1 MLLPRSAIL
10 LLTAALA
17 ACSPSPVED
26 ESAFVRETEA
36 FRVSK
41 DEAFRQP
48 GSPVPSD
55 RQDVF
60 LPLEYYPPSLEYQ
73 VPASLRVADEQPT
86 TQMPTSTGQMRTMR
100 MVGTLEFSLNGQP
113 LSLGAF
119 VDANAGSVDRL
130 FVPFA
135 DLTSGT
141 ETYSAGRYLDLD
153 RTRTGIYVIDF
164 NRAYNPYCYYDASYD
179 CPFPP
184 RSNRLDVAV
193 RAGERV
199 RAGAQASA
207 DPAR

>member
-1 MLLPRSAIL
+1 MPLLRFAFL
-10 LLTAALA
+10 LLTAALV
-17 ACSPSPVED
+17 ACSSPPVED
-26 ESAFVRETEA
+26 EATFVRETEA
-36 FRVSK
+36 FRAAK

-48 GSPVPSD
+48 GSPVPPD

-60 LPLEYYPPSLEYQ
+60 LPLAYYPPSLEYQ
-73 VPASLRVADEQPT
+73 VPASLRVAEEQPV

-119 VDANAGSVDRL
+119 VDANAESVDRL
-130 FVPFA
+130 FVPFT

-141 ETYSAGRYLDLD
+141 ETYPAGRYLDLD

-164 NRAYNPYCYYDASYD
+164 NRAYNPYCYYDPSYD

-199 RAGAQASA
+199 RDGAQASA
-207 DPAR
+207 EPAR

>member
-1 MLLPRSAIL
+1 MPLPRSAIL
-10 LLTAALA
+10 LLTAALT

-26 ESAFVRETEA
+26 EAAFVRETEA
-36 FRVSK
+36 FRAAK

-48 GSPVPSD
+48 GSPVPPD

-60 LPLEYYPPSLEYQ
+60 LPLAYYPPSLEYQ
-73 VPASLRVADEQPT
+73 VPASLRVAEEQPV

-119 VDANAGSVDRL
+119 VDANAESVDRL
-130 FVPFA
+130 FVPFT

-141 ETYSAGRYLDLD
+141 ETYPAGRYLDLD

-164 NRAYNPYCYYDASYD
+164 NRAYNPYCYYDPSYD

-199 RAGAQASA
+199 RDGAQASA
-207 DPAR
+207 EPAR